1 MSTKHYETNVC
12 KVLTHCPTALTQG
25 SEVIFIEI
33 ICSPD
38 EDSFWQKVRHSAY
51 KVNTWSSGHVS
62 GETGR
67 QLWPDG
73 GRGSNPQQGG
83 WVKWKEWEG
92 DEVACC
98 SRLDVR
104 EIITAG
110 P

>member
-1 MSTKHYETNVC
+1 MNVPGIYLEPRLQSPKHFMSMKHYETKMC
-12 KVLTHCPTALTQG
+12 KVLTHCPTALTEG
-25 SEVIFIEI
+25 SEVIIIEI

-38 EDSFWQKVRHSAY
+38 EDSLWQKVRHGAH

-83 WVKWKEWEG
+83 WVK
-92 DEVACC
+92 
-98 SRLDVR
+98 
-104 EIITAG
+104 
-110 P
+110 